1 MNLNGFTY
9 TTLDYVKFL
18 LGADFNGDDDQIWN
32 AIKSASALVTGR
44 TLRYFVPYVYTA
56 RFNESHIYD
65 SITLMPRAD
74 LLELTAVTN
83 GEGTVIDIAD
93 CILYP
98 EEEDP
103 KRLIQLSDGEW
114 EFTNLHSRIIVTGV
128 WGFTRNYARAWG
140 NSLDTLAAAVIS
152 ATATAITVNNA
163 DGLDDRAETRFQV
176 GDYLLIGTEQMQVR
190 DIDTDTNVLTVL
202 RGVNGTTAATHL
214 ISAAIS
220 VWRQNEDVRWAT
232 SQIAVWMY
240 KNKDT
245 QNEVF
250 QTPGGEVRVGGLS
263 PQIWEAV
270 DQFRL
275 EKRRES

>member
-1 MNLNGFTY
+1 MNFNGFTY
-9 TTLDYVKFL
+9 ATLDYVKFL
-18 LGADFNGDDDQIWN
+18 LGTSSDAEDEDIWN
-32 AIKSASALVTGR
+32 IIKSASALVTGR
-44 TLRYFVPYVYTA
+44 TLRYFVPYVYSA
-56 RFNESHIYD
+56 KLNESHVYD
-65 SITLMPRAD
+65 NATLILRSD
-74 LLELTAVTN
+74 LLGLTTITN
-83 GEGTVIDIAD
+83 GDGSAVDIDD
-93 CILYP
+93 TELYP
-98 EEEDP
+98 QDVDP
-103 KRLIQLSDGEW
+103 KRMIILTSGEW
-114 EFTNLHSRIIVTGV
+114 TFTNIHSRVVVDGI
-128 WGFTRNYARAWG
+128 WGFTKNYATAWG
-140 NSLDTLAAAVIS
+140 NSLDELATAVIS
-152 ATATAITVNNA
+152 TTATTITVNDA

-176 GDYLLIGTEQMQVR
+176 GDYLLIDDEQMQVR
-190 DIDTDTNVLTVL
+190 SVDVDDNLLTVL

-214 ISAAIS
+214 ISRPIS
-220 VWRQNEDVRWAT
+220 AWRQNEDVRWAT